1 MFDIWP
7 HSEIYE
13 WERERKLVE
22 KKIAVNLLPLLAVE
36 MTLDQC

>member
-13 WERERKLVE
+13 WEREKVSRKESSSELV
-22 KKIAVNLLPLLAVE
+22 A
-36 MTLDQC
+36 TFSCRDDT